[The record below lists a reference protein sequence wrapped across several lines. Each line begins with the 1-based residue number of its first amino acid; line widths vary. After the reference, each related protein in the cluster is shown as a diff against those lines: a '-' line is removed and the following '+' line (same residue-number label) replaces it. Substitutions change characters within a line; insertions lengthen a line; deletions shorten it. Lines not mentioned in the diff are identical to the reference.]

1 MMGVTSMMQNPVEF
15 IASLKDKQY
24 RSLGTEME
32 RQAREQPDKAAV
44 IFEEQEITFGELN
57 ARANRYASY
66 FSSLGFRKGDVVALL
81 MENRPEFLIASC
93 GLSKLGVI
101 VSLINNSLAGRALAH
116 AFNICEA
123 RAVIVGGE
131 HLNEVM
137 KVKNDIVLRFPAM
150 FFVETEGHR
159 MEIPTGFG
167 DIRAILEGIDEENPP
182 TTGEICTEDIICY
195 IYTSGTTG
203 LPKACAITH
212 KRWLLLGALSIQFGR
227 LDRDSFFYLPLPL
240 YHNTGFDVAYS
251 GLVFNGCTMVLR
263 RHFSATAFW
272 DDIRRYN
279 CCTMLYVGEMCRY
292 VYNQPGR
299 NDDADNPLRCMVGNG
314 MRGDLIVPFQKRFG
328 VEYIVE
334 TWGSTEGVG
343 LMLNIDGIPGII
355 GNLTINGFRQGEI
368 IKWDFENECIIRDE
382 NDRAIKCNPG
392 ETGLLICEI
401 NDRNPFAGYVNNPSA
416 TEAKILCDLLT
427 DGDRYFDSGDL
438 VQLHDNDNFSFVDRL
453 GDNYRWKSENVSTN
467 LVSSAIDGFGHI
479 EDANV
484 YGVEVPGTE
493 GRCGMAALKLLDG
506 HTIDWDEFS
515 AYIIDKL
522 PAYARPYFIRLR
534 PVIDANNS
542 CKQMKKHLQQEGF
555 DPRIISDP
563 LYFLH
568 PEFNRYVPLTME
580 IHESIILQKL
590 KF

>member
-1 MMGVTSMMQNPVEF
+1 MNMTAVTQSPLEF
-15 IASLKDKQY
+15 ISSLKDKQY

-32 RQAREQPDKAAV
+32 RQAREQPDKTAI
-44 IFEEQEITFGELN
+44 IFEEREITFGELN

-66 FSSLGFRKGDVVALL
+66 FANLGFRAGDVVALL
-81 MENRPEFLIASC
+81 MENRPEFLIASG

-101 VSLINNSLAGRALAH
+101 VSLINNSLKGSALAH

-131 HLNEVM
+131 HLQEVLA
-137 KVKNDIVLRFPAM
+137 VKKNVVLRSPAI
-150 FFVETEGHR
+150 FFVETEGRR
-159 MEIPTGFG
+159 MDIPSGFQ
-167 DIRAILEGIDEENPP
+167 DIRELVADADEENPL
-182 TTGEICTEDIICY
+182 TTGEISTEDIICY

-227 LDRDSFFYLPLPL
+227 VDRDSFFYLPLPL

-251 GLVFNGCTMVLR
+251 ALMFNGCTMVLR
-263 RHFSATAFW
+263 RNFSATAFW
-272 DDIRRYN
+272 DDIRRYH

-292 VYNQPGR
+292 VYNQPR
-299 NDDADNPLRCMVGNG
+299 RSDDADNPLRCMVGNG
-314 MRGDLIVPFQKRFG
+314 MRGDLIVPFQERFG
-328 VEYIVE
+328 VDYIVE

-355 GNLTINGFRQGEI
+355 GNLVINGFRQGEV
-368 IKWDFENECIIRDE
+368 IKWDFANECIVRDE
-382 NDRAIKCNPG
+382 NDHAIKCDPG
-392 ETGLLICEI
+392 EIGLLICEI
-401 NDRNPFAGYVNNPSA
+401 NERNPFAGYVNNPAA
-416 TEAKILCDLLT
+416 TEVKILRDLLT
-427 DGDRYFDSGDL
+427 AGDRYFDSGDL
-438 VQLHDNDNFSFVDRL
+438 VRLHENHNFSFVDRL

-506 HTIDWDEFS
+506 HTIDWDQFS
-515 AYIIDKL
+515 VYIIEKL

-542 CKQMKKHLQQEGF
+542 CKQMKKHLQTEAF
-555 DPRIISDP
+555 DPNIIADP
-563 LYFLH
+563 LYLLH
-568 PEFNRYVPLTME
+568 PEQGRYVPLTRE
-580 IHESIILQKL
+580 IYDEIAGQRLR
-590 KF
+590 F